1 MHRQRGIL
9 DLGDF
14 VEANKRHT
22 GKRSLD
28 VYKNKYD
35 ASMAF
40 AHNLKNYA

>member
-14 VEANKRHT
+14 VEADKRNI
-22 GKRSLD
+22 GKGFLD
-28 VYKNKYD
+28 VYKNKYHV
-35 ASMAF
+35 SMAF